1 MTNPSEIPPANPPK
15 PVMETPGHELPVTE
29 PQIPDAPALPKQLH
43 EQAQPNIKEHVSVD
57 ALTPEQAEQAA
68 RMFEPIRDP
77 ALNAARRQEAR
88 ERQRLHPDQDGPVV
102 PSTAAEMAEY
112 ERRYDSGWQDHAD
125 PQSREAVNQKERE
138 DLENLRRAV
147 ELMDEF
153 ELAYPLQEL
162 HAIIH
167 ISVPELVA
175 HPIRKP
181 ANIALVHIRKAI
193 GATGSKKIPEI
204 EERYLRLS
212 RAVGKYNSL
221 SKSVEHD

>member
-1 MTNPSEIPPANPPK
+1 MPPVQPPK
-15 PVMETPGHELPVTE
+15 PVAETPRHELPVTE
-29 PQIPDAPALPKQLH
+29 PQIPDAPTHPEKPLDPPQLS
-43 EQAQPNIKEHVSVD
+43 IKERVSAD
-57 ALTPEQAEQAA
+57 TLTPEQAEQAA

-77 ALNAARRQEAR
+77 VLNAARRQEAR

-112 ERRYDSGWQDHAD
+112 ERRYDSGWQDPAD
-125 PQSREAVNQKERE
+125 SQSREAVNQKERE

-162 HAIIH
+162 HAITH
-167 ISVPELVA
+167 ISVPELMA

-193 GATGSKKIPEI
+193 DATGSKKIPEI